1 MTGLPAPEP
10 GLIISYAY
18 LWHHEAEKGMREGRK
33 DRPSA
38 IVLAQEMPGSDGHQ
52 KVVVAPITHTP
63 PQDPN
68 VAVEIPAALKKHLG
82 LDGNQSWVI
91 LDEFNV
97 FTWPGY
103 DIRPI
108 SRDNPRIDYGF
119 LPPKFFKTLI
129 AKISELREKQKI
141 ETTNRDDD
149 A

>member
-10 GLIISYAY
+10 GLVISYAY

-38 IVLAQEMPGSDGHQ
+38 IVLAQEAPGTNGHQ

-63 PQDPN
+63 PQDSN
-68 VAVEIPAALKKHLG
+68 VAIEIPAAVKKHLG
-82 LDGNQSWVI
+82 LDGDQSWII
-91 LDEFNV
+91 LDDFNV

-108 SRDNPRIDYGF
+108 SRQDTRIDYGF
-119 LPPKFFKTLI
+119 LPPKFFDKVI
-129 AKISELREKQKI
+129 AKIAELRDTQKLQ
-141 ETTNRDDD
+141 TTDRDDG